1 MKKQKGRGVKPL
13 PSLLSKSIVFFET
26 IDKLNRLKYNEIES
40 EVTTMNTVKKILTIA
55 FALIIVGLVGRMD
68 YQSEVMTTK
77 QDEINKQE
85 VIKDFQIRCMDNEPG
100 FEMYCKE

>member
-1 MKKQKGRGVKPL
+1 
-13 PSLLSKSIVFFET
+13 
-26 IDKLNRLKYNEIES
+26 
-40 EVTTMNTVKKILTIA
+40 MNTLKKIATII
-55 FALIIVGLVGRMD
+55 FAIVIVGLIGRMD

-85 VIKDFQIRCMDNEPG
+85 VIKDLQIRCMNNEPG

>member
-1 MKKQKGRGVKPL
+1 M
-13 PSLLSKSIVFFET
+13 
-26 IDKLNRLKYNEIES
+26 YIES
-40 EVTTMNTVKKILTIA
+40 EVTTMNTLKKILTIT

-85 VIKDFQIRCMDNEPG
+85 VIKDLEIRCMNNEPG
-100 FEMYCKE
+100 FEMYCQQ

>member
-1 MKKQKGRGVKPL
+1 
-13 PSLLSKSIVFFET
+13 
-26 IDKLNRLKYNEIES
+26 
-40 EVTTMNTVKKILTIA
+40 MNTVKKIITIT
-55 FALIIVGLVGRMD
+55 FALILVGLIGRMD

-85 VIKDFQIRCMDNEPG
+85 VIKDFQIRCMNNEQG

>member
-13 PSLLSKSIVFFET
+13 PSLLSKSIVSKNT
-26 IDKLNRLKYNEIES
+26 IDKSNRLKYNEIES
-40 EVTTMNTVKKILTIA
+40 EVITMNTVKKILTIA
-55 FALIIVGLVGRMD
+55 FALILIGLVGRMD

-85 VIKDFQIRCMDNEPG
+85 VIKDFQIRCMNNEPG

>member
-1 MKKQKGRGVKPL
+1 MNKQM
-13 PSLLSKSIVFFET
+13 
-26 IDKLNRLKYNEIES
+26 YNEIES

-55 FALIIVGLVGRMD
+55 FALILVGLIGRMD
-68 YQSEVMTTK
+68 YESEVMTAE

-85 VIKDFQIRCMDNEPG
+85 VIKDFQIRCMNNEPG

>member
-13 PSLLSKSIVFFET
+13 PSLLSKSIVSKNT
-26 IDKLNRLKYNEIES
+26 IDKSNRLKYNEIES
-40 EVTTMNTVKKILTIA
+40 EVITMNTVKKILTIA
-55 FALIIVGLVGRMD
+55 FALILIGLVGRMD

>member
-13 PSLLSKSIVFFET
+13 SPLDKSIVFFET
-26 IDKLNRLKYNEIES
+26 IDKRNRLKYNEIES

-55 FALIIVGLVGRMD
+55 FAIILVGLVGRMD
-68 YQSEVMTTK
+68 YESEVMTTK

-85 VIKDFQIRCMDNEPG
+85 VIKDFQIRCMNNEPG

>member
-13 PSLLSKSIVFFET
+13 PLSKSIVFFET
-26 IDKLNRLKYNEIES
+26 IDKRNRLKCNEIES
-40 EVTTMNTVKKILTIA
+40 EVTQMNTVKKITTII
-55 FALIIVGLVGRMD
+55 FALILVGLVGRMD

>member
-1 MKKQKGRGVKPL
+1 
-13 PSLLSKSIVFFET
+13 
-26 IDKLNRLKYNEIES
+26 
-40 EVTTMNTVKKILTIA
+40 MNTVKKIFTIA
-55 FALIIVGLVGRMD
+55 FALILVGLVGRMD

-85 VIKDFQIRCMDNEPG
+85 VIKDFQIRCRNNEPG

>member
-13 PSLLSKSIVFFET
+13 PSLVSKSIVFFET
-26 IDKLNRLKYNEIES
+26 IDKLNRLKHNEIES

-55 FALIIVGLVGRMD
+55 FALILVGLVGRMD

-85 VIKDFQIRCMDNEPG
+85 VIKDFQIRCMNNEPG

>member
-1 MKKQKGRGVKPL
+1 
-13 PSLLSKSIVFFET
+13 
-26 IDKLNRLKYNEIES
+26 
-40 EVTTMNTVKKILTIA
+40 MNTVKKILTIA

-68 YQSEVMTTK
+68 YQSEVMTAE

-85 VIKDFQIRCMDNEPG
+85 VIKDLQIRCMNKEPG

>member
-1 MKKQKGRGVKPL
+1 
-13 PSLLSKSIVFFET
+13 
-26 IDKLNRLKYNEIES
+26 
-40 EVTTMNTVKKILTIA
+40 MNTVKKILTIA

-68 YQSEVMTTK
+68 YQSEVMTTE

-85 VIKDFQIRCMDNEPG
+85 VIKDFQIRFMNNEPG

>member
-1 MKKQKGRGVKPL
+1 
-13 PSLLSKSIVFFET
+13 
-26 IDKLNRLKYNEIES
+26 
-40 EVTTMNTVKKILTIA
+40 MNTVKKILTIT
-55 FALIIVGLVGRMD
+55 FALILVGLVGRMD

-85 VIKDFQIRCMDNEPG
+85 VIKDRQIRCMNNEPG

>member
-1 MKKQKGRGVKPL
+1 
-13 PSLLSKSIVFFET
+13 
-26 IDKLNRLKYNEIES
+26 
-40 EVTTMNTVKKILTIA
+40 MNTVKKILTIT

-85 VIKDFQIRCMDNEPG
+85 VIKDLQIRCMDNETG